1 MTAMAEEKS
10 VFEIDPTIESPNGQ
24 VNGKVNLVDAS
35 GNALFTSTGLVL
47 SGDTR
52 LYTGAGVPVDY
63 TDGTPPATGEG
74 EAGIGSLYLDTTNG
88 KAYINGG
95 TKAQPV
101 WKLVTSAA

>member
-1 MTAMAEEKS
+1 MSNESS
-10 VFEIDPTIESPNGQ
+10 VLKVTTDGPA
-24 VNGKVNLVDAS
+24 GKRVTGTVALVDAS
-35 GNALFTSTGLVL
+35 GNSMFTSTGLVL

-52 LYTGAGVPVDY
+52 LYTGAGAPVDY
-63 TDGTPPATGEG
+63 TDGDPAATGEG

-95 TKAQPV
+95 TKAQPL